1 MDTLIDDKRLEQIIK
16 FLNSLDINSK
26 RFIKIINEKDK
37 LILHTFNEALTH
49 SSANNI
55 VNYEKLEF
63 FGDAVL
69 RLSASDFIERTYK
82 SMSVGTR
89 SELRSQIVSDEWL
102 TKLGKKIF
110 IENVIIK
117 GPKAM
122 GDENSKD
129 TIIAETSEALIG
141 AIYKCFNSINEVN
154 IWLDNFW
161 KKDAELYLQAPH
173 KYNAKSALQEW
184 CQSQGFDLPIYKIYE
199 VSKNHGDPKRFSCE
213 IYINGS
219 KKAFSFGHSH
229 KKAEK
234 NAATILI
241 QEIFQR
247 KKN

>member
-1 MDTLIDDKRLEQIIK
+1 MTYLIDKRRIKQIIE
-16 FLNSLDINSK
+16 FLNSLDIKSQ
-26 RFIKIINEKDK
+26 RFVEIINNNDPF
-37 LILHTFNEALTH
+37 IIHNFHEALTH
-49 SSANNI
+49 SSGNKVI
-55 VNYEKLEF
+55 NYENLEF

-69 RLSASDFIERTYK
+69 RLSASDFIERKYGK
-82 SMSVGTR
+82 MNVGKR

-110 IENVIIK
+110 IEKVIIK

-122 GDENSKD
+122 GDANSKD

-141 AIYKCFNSINEVN
+141 AIYKCFNSILEVN

-161 KKDAELYLQAPH
+161 KKDTELYLQSPH

-219 KKAFSFGHSH
+219 KEAYSFGHSH

-234 NAATILI
+234 NAASILI
-241 QEIFQR
+241 EKIFQ
-247 KKN
+247 KK